1 MNTSRSCRKSFLVGI
16 AKPAAAFTLVELL
29 IVVAV
34 IGILASLIM
43 PIGKTVKIKQRLSV
57 AQAELSQL
65 QTAIGAYRE
74 KLGFYP
80 PDNPGNPVFN
90 PLYFEL
96 KGTYQTNNNYVVLDG
111 SSWISAANL
120 SALFGANITGLMNC
134 SKNARGGDEGTAAI
148 NFLKA
153 GLRPNQVGKL
163 GVNGA
168 TNDAILVCSIPWT
181 YPDPK
186 IVPPPI
192 SSPPAPPPPPLLNPW
207 RYVSS
212 SPTNNASSYDLWADI
227 YINGKIY
234 RVSNWSK
241 QPQIL

>member
-1 MNTSRSCRKSFLVGI
+1 MNTSRGCLRSFLVGN
-16 AKPAAAFTLVELL
+16 AKPAAAFTLVEML
-29 IVVAV
+29 IVIAV

-43 PIGKTVKIKQRLSV
+43 PIGRAVKIKQRISV

-65 QTAIGAYRE
+65 QTAIGAYKE

-80 PDNPGNPVFN
+80 PDNPGDPIFN
-90 PLYFEL
+90 LLYFEL
-96 KGTYQTNNNYVVLDG
+96 KGTYQTNDNYVVLDG
-111 SSWISAANL
+111 SSSITAANL
-120 SALFGANITGLMNC
+120 SALFGANISGFMNC

-153 GLRPNQVGKL
+153 GLRPNQIGKL
-163 GVNGA
+163 SVNGVA
-168 TNDAILVCSIPWT
+168 NDAILVCSIPWT
-181 YPDPK
+181 HPDPIK
-186 IVPPPI
+186 VPPPM
-192 SSPPAPPPPPLLNPW
+192 STPPAPSPPPFLNPW

-227 YINGKIY
+227 YISGKIY
-234 RVSNWSK
+234 RISNWSK